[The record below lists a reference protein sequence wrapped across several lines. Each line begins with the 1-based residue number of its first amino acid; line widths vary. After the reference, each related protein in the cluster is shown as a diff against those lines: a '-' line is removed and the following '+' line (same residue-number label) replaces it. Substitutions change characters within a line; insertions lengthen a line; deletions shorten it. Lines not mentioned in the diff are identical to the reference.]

1 MILKRSAVI
10 TAAACLTVICL
21 SAPAI
26 ADEPT
31 PDSAGGRYMFSKITD
46 GQGHS
51 YLRLDTQTGEVA
63 QCSQREVG
71 WACEAAPEDRA
82 VLENEIARLRTENAA
97 LKKDILARG
106 LPLPPG
112 AMPEP
117 PQAQNGEPTMHLPSD
132 ADIDRMMAMVGRV
145 WHRFV
150 DAINR
155 AQKQVLNKS

>member
-1 MILKRSAVI
+1 MMRKSTAIIAVGVSLI
-10 TAAACLTVICL
+10 L
-21 SAPAI
+21 SAMAPKLL
-26 ADEPT
+26 ADEAA
-31 PDSAGGRYMFSKITD
+31 PDTAGGRYMFSKTAD
-46 GQGHS
+46 G

-71 WACEAAPEDRA
+71 LACLAAPEDRA
-82 VLENEIARLRTENAA
+82 VLENEIARLRRENAA
-97 LKKDILARG
+97 LKRDLLSRG

-117 PQAQNGEPTMHLPSD
+117 LAQNGEPSARSPTD
-132 ADIDRMMAMVGRV
+132 ADIDRMMSFIGRA

-150 DAINR
+150 DALNR